1 MKERP
6 KDLTFYEWRFPMWR
20 TSATRDMLD
29 ASGRGIYREL
39 LDQCYAQG
47 EFPDDAEYICRVC
60 ACSRDEFE
68 RAWKVIEK
76 HFPKR
81 KNGARSN
88 RKADL
93 SRREYATYIQSQRDK
108 RKKGIEKSNGIKVVD
123 NSGSTNDDS
132 RNDLTRTRTRTRTQ
146 QEQGHQQ
153 GNESAVATEAQPA
166 QAAAA
171 VVMLDESQPGFWAE
185 RWYERH
191 PKKRDLV
198 LVFGP
203 VQKLFESGGLP
214 LMRLIDQSHRD
225 KCLSDEWLRDGG
237 RFVPSLAKWL
247 EDRGWTAPAADS
259 PMQQSKFAGAFRFFD
274 ERESR

>member
-1 MKERP
+1 
-6 KDLTFYEWRFPMWR
+6 MWR

-47 EFPDDAEYICRVC
+47 EFPDDADYICRVC

-93 SRREYATYIQSQRDK
+93 SRREYAAYIQTQRDK
-108 RKKGIEKSNGIKVVD
+108 RRKGIDKSKQINEIS
-123 NSGSTNDDS
+123 NSGSTSDDL
-132 RNDLTRTRTRTRTQ
+132 RNDQTRTRTRTRTLQ
-146 QEQGHQQ
+146 GQGHQQ
-153 GNESAVATEAQPA
+153 GTAVATEAQPA
-166 QAAAA
+166 EPIAAAETA
-171 VVMLDESQPGFWAE
+171 VVMLDESTPGFWAE

-198 LVFGP
+198 LVFSP

-214 LMRLIDQSHRD
+214 LMRLIDESHRE

-247 EDRGWTAPAADS
+247 EDRGWTAPVTDG
-259 PMQQSKFAGAFRFFD
+259 PMQQSKFSGAFRFFD
-274 ERESR
+274 ERENR